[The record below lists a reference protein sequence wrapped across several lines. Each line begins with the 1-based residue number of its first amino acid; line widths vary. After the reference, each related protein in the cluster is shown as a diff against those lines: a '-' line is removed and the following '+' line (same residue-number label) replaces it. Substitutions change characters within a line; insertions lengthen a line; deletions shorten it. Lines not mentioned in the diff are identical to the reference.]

1 MTIGKV
7 WYAFLS
13 IRNFRVM
20 MLFPEGYHK
29 SIAGSPPFP
38 QHFVTLPDCSWYPLI
53 LFGGRWYTR
62 GFQLLFKGSQ
72 QGDGKLTLA
81 NFLERIFIVGVIQH
95 EVWDKEMIKHF
106 LTFAFWQSHAPP
118 STQTTTDRWTR
129 EAKVFVASKLYCVA
143 IDEWLSF
150 SLSIH
155 WDSRIFTDSFLHG

>member
-29 SIAGSPPFP
+29 SIANVQWLSLSRCLTVPG
-38 QHFVTLPDCSWYPLI
+38 I
-53 LFGGRWYTR
+53 LWFSLVEGATQEDSSK
-62 GFQLLFKGSQ
+62 FFKGSQ

-155 WDSRIFTDSFLHG
+155 WDSRIFTGSFLHG